1 MSDDVSAS
9 RFVAS
14 HPLPSLVHRTHPP
27 TTRGVT
33 YQSGSESCI
42 GKRKTN
48 EDALVAIDDYGGE
61 LQPPC
66 TDLLAFYGVY
76 DGHGGSYVASNCA
89 KYVHKMLLEHPA
101 FPYDAR
107 LAFYDVFQRAD
118 RVVTA
123 PADRS
128 GSTALCCAVL
138 GTTLYVANLGD
149 SECVLGTCN
158 GSKKGGKG
166 RYTGTVLT
174 RKHNPTTAEE
184 KRRIAQLGGSVVFGR
199 LFGTLAVSRG
209 LGDMAY
215 KQAGKEYVSVVP
227 HVTVRALDRTARF
240 LVLACDGLWDTVT
253 YDAAARR
260 VGEMLD
266 AGAGPD
272 AAAHALCEMTLARG
286 SQDNVS
292 VVVVYFHW
300 SRR

>member
-1 MSDDVSAS
+1 M
-9 RFVAS
+9 
-14 HPLPSLVHRTHPP
+14 
-27 TTRGVT
+27 
-33 YQSGSESCI
+33 
-42 GKRKTN
+42 
-48 EDALVAIDDYGGE
+48 AIDDYGGE
-61 LQPPC
+61 LDPPC

-149 SECVLGTCN
+149 SECVLGTR
-158 GSKKGGKG
+158 SSSGKA
-166 RYTGTVLT
+166 RYAGEVLT
-174 RKHNPTTAEE
+174 RKHNPTTPEE

-227 HVTVRALDRTARF
+227 HVAVRALDRTARF
-240 LVLACDGLWDTVT
+240 LVLACDGLWDTVS

-266 AGAGPD
+266 AGAPPG
-272 AAAHALCEMTLARG
+272 AAAHALCEMTLSRG

-300 SRR
+300 SRH